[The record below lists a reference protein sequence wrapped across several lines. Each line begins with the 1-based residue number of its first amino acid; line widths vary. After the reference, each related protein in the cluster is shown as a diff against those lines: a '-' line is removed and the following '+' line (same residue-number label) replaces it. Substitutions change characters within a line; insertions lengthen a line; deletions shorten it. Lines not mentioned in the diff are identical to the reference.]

1 MISGERY
8 ENSVREPNHDPC
20 SRPRLLP
27 GVTRTRV
34 LELVVALGKD
44 AQEFFAPVA
53 VLSLLLEPV
62 L

>member
-1 MISGERY
+1 MISASAMNTVFGNRITT
-8 ENSVREPNHDPC
+8 PAADH
-20 SRPRLLP
+20 RLLP